1 MYRKLIQFR
10 AKELEVYPRHLMG
23 RSTFAIDT
31 LPYPLMWTY
40 WADIHGP
47 CHDRTNEFL
56 ELTEKTMAHIKSLPQ
71 EPLTIK
77 RAPQFHKYG
86 VKLRFARKEN
96 SLLAQDIAMEGR
108 RHKKLHN
115 DKR

>member
-1 MYRKLIQFR
+1 MQFK
-10 AKELEVYPRHLMG
+10 AKELEVYPRHPMG
-23 RSTFAIDT
+23 RSTFAIAT
-31 LPYPLMWTY
+31 LPHPLMWTY

-47 CHDRTNEFL
+47 SHEFL

-77 RAPQFHKYG
+77 RAPQFHKHG

-96 SLLAQDIAMEGR
+96 SLLPQDIAM
-108 RHKKLHN
+108 
-115 DKR
+115 